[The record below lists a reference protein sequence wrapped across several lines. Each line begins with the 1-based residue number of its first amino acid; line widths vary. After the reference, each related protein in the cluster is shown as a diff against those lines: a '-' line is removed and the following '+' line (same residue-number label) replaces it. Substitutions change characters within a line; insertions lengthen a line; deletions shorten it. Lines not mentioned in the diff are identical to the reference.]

1 MQTRI
6 HFVEELTRLN
16 HDILTMGAK
25 VEENFRK
32 AIEALKTRDVELARD
47 AKAGD
52 AVVDALQIKIED
64 QAAALIATQQP
75 VAHDLRELV
84 TVFKVTYNLERAGD
98 HAMHLAKL
106 AIKFKEEPAFRQ
118 VEKLD
123 AMVER
128 CCAMIRGA
136 VDAYLNNDVAKARQV
151 AAMDE
156 EIDRLNK
163 EVVKDVIELI
173 RERPE
178 QVDRATRLLSNSGF
192 LERVGDHMT
201 NICEAVVFMVEGE
214 HVELNS

>member
-1 MQTRI
+1 MQARI
-6 HFVEELTRLN
+6 HFIEELTRLN
-16 HDILTMGAK
+16 HDILTMGTK

-32 AIEALKTRDVELARD
+32 AIEALKTRDPELARD

-52 AVVDALQIKIED
+52 ALVNALQLKIED

-84 TVFKVTYNLERAGD
+84 AVFKVTHNLERAGD
-98 HAMHLAKL
+98 HAAHLAKL
-106 AIKFKEEPAFRQ
+106 AIKFQEEPAFRQ
-118 VEKLD
+118 IEKLEE
-123 AMVER
+123 MVDR
-128 CCAMIRGA
+128 CCAMIRGT
-136 VDAYLNNDVAKARQV
+136 VDAYLNNDTAKAREV
-151 AAMDE
+151 AKMDN

-178 QVDRATRLLSNSGF
+178 QVDRATRLLTNSGY

-201 NICEAVVFMVEGE
+201 NICEAVIFMVEGE
-214 HVELNS
+214 HVELND

>member
-16 HDILTMGAK
+16 HDILTMGTK

-32 AIEALKTRDVELARD
+32 ALEALKTRDIELARD

-52 AVVDALQIKIED
+52 ALVNALQLKIED

-84 TVFKVTYNLERAGD
+84 AVFKVTHNLERAGD
-98 HAMHLAKL
+98 HATHLAKL
-106 AIKFKEEPAFRQ
+106 AIKFKDEPPYRSID
-118 VEKLD
+118 KLGE
-123 AMVER
+123 MVDR

-136 VDAYLNNDVAKARQV
+136 VDAYLNNDVAKAREV
-151 AAMDE
+151 AAMDNE
-156 EIDRLNK
+156 LDALNK
-163 EVVKDVIELI
+163 TVVKEVIELI

-178 QVDRATRLLSNSGF
+178 QVDRATRLLTNSGY

-214 HVELNS
+214 HVELND

>member
-6 HFVEELTRLN
+6 HFVEELSRLN
-16 HDILTMGAK
+16 RDILTMGMK

-32 AIEALKTRDVELARD
+32 ALEALRSRDEELARE

-52 AVVDALQIKIED
+52 ALVNALQLKIED
-64 QAAALIATQQP
+64 QAAVLIATQQP

-84 TVFKVTYNLERAGD
+84 AVFKVTHNLERAGD
-98 HAMHLAKL
+98 HATHLAKL
-106 AIKFKEEPAFRQ
+106 AIKFREEPAFRQ
-118 VEKLD
+118 IETL
-123 AMVER
+123 AEMVER

-136 VDAYLNNDVAKARQV
+136 VDAYLNNDVAKAREV
-151 AAMDE
+151 AAMDGE
-156 EIDRLNK
+156 VDRLNK

-178 QVDRATRLLSNSGF
+178 QVDRATRLLTNAGY

-214 HVELNS
+214 HVELND

>member
-6 HFVEELTRLN
+6 HFVEELSRLN
-16 HDILTMGAK
+16 RDIVTMGAK

-32 AIEALKTRDVELARD
+32 AIGALKTCDIEMARD

-52 AVVDALQIKIED
+52 ALVNALQLKIED

-84 TVFKVTYNLERAGD
+84 AVFKVTYNLERAGD
-98 HAMHLAKL
+98 HATHLAKL
-106 AIKFKEEPAFRQ
+106 AIKFQDEPAFRQ
-118 VEKLD
+118 IEKLER
-123 AMVER
+123 MVER

-136 VDAYLNNDVAKARQV
+136 VDAYVDNDVAKARAT
-151 AAMDE
+151 AAMDG

-178 QVDRATRLLSNSGF
+178 QVDRATRIITNSGY

-214 HVELNS
+214 HVELND

>member
-16 HDILTMGAK
+16 HDILTMGTK

-32 AIEALKTRDVELARD
+32 ALAALKTRDIELARD

-52 AVVDALQIKIED
+52 ALVNALQLKIED

-84 TVFKVTYNLERAGD
+84 AVFKVTHNLERAGD
-98 HAMHLAKL
+98 HAAHLAKL
-106 AIKFKEEPAFRQ
+106 AIKFQDEPAFRSI
-118 VEKLD
+118 EKLG
-123 AMVER
+123 AMVDR
-128 CCAMIRGA
+128 CCVMIRGA
-136 VDAYLNNDVAKARQV
+136 VEAYLDNDVAKAREV
-151 AAMDE
+151 AAMDAE
-156 EIDRLNK
+156 LDSLNK
-163 EVVKDVIELI
+163 TVVKEVIELI

-178 QVDRATRLLSNSGF
+178 QVDRATRLITNSGY

-214 HVELNS
+214 HVELND